1 MTTPPPVRFGED
13 FELDRRAYQLRRADA
28 PIKLE
33 RIPMEILLLLVERR
47 GELVTREDIA
57 GRVWGRD
64 ADVDLDNNIN
74 GAVRKI
80 RQALRD
86 DVEQPRFVETVTGRG
101 YRFIA
106 PLREA
111 EPEPAAPA
119 AEPAAPPRPRSRPW
133 RVAAGIAAAVV
144 VLAAAVAG
152 VVLWGRA
159 RTAPPGTGRVML
171 AVLPFRNLTGDPQ
184 QEYFS
189 DGFTDEMI
197 ARLGAGEPERLGVI
211 APASVM
217 RYKAGQEPLEKIER
231 DLGVQYVLA
240 GSVRRDGD
248 RVRVTAQLIRAGDQ
262 TEVWANE
269 YDRTVQDLLDIQG
282 EVAGAIAQEIE
293 TRLGA
298 TPPAAK
304 PAPRLAPPFDAY
316 DAYLRGVV
324 ALNARDLGTAAG
336 FLEQAVAKDPVYAKA
351 YAALAEVYALD
362 GAYTTRPPAPFDS
375 KARAAALRALEL
387 DSTLAEAH
395 AALALVVQN
404 YDWNWQLAERE
415 FRRAIALNP
424 SYATAHQW
432 YAEHLMWLGR
442 FDEALRESERARELD
457 PQSLIIAADN
467 GAILYFS
474 RDYDRA
480 IEKLR
485 SVLNLDPQVGRAHL
499 IVDAYLVRGRFADA
513 LADLDQDTSA
523 RLNPWTLGLRA
534 EVYGRAG
541 QPALAQRALRALVAA
556 TKRDPVRAWLFF
568 QAYLGMGDKEAALT
582 WLERAYAEH
591 DNAMTTL
598 KVDPLLDP
606 LRGDPRFQRL
616 LVRVGLAGGE

>member
-1 MTTPPPVRFGED
+1 MTVPPLVRFGED

-47 GELVTREDIA
+47 GELVTRGDIA

-74 GAVRKI
+74 GAIRKI

-86 DVEQPRFVETVTGRG
+86 DVERPRCLETVTGRG

-111 EPEPAAPA
+111 EPVS
-119 AEPAAPPRPRSRPW
+119 AEPVAEPTAPLRPRSRPW
-133 RVAAGIAAAVV
+133 RSGAGIAAGV
-144 VLAAAVAG
+144 VLLAAVIVG
-152 VVLWGRA
+152 VVLWSSRS
-159 RTAPPGTGRVML
+159 APPAAGRIML

-197 ARLGAGEPERLGVI
+197 ARLGTGEPERLGVI

-217 RYKAGQEPLEKIER
+217 RYKTGQEPLDRIER
-231 DLGVQYVLA
+231 ELGVQYVLA

-248 RVRVTAQLIRAGDQ
+248 RVRVTAQLIRIRDQ
-262 TEVWANE
+262 TELWARE

-282 EVAGAIAQEIE
+282 EVAGAIAEEIQ

-298 TPPAAK
+298 TQPSAK
-304 PAPRLAPPFDAY
+304 APSRLAPPFEAY
-316 DAYLRGVV
+316 DAYLRGQYY
-324 ALNARDLGTAAG
+324 LNARDLGTAAG
-336 FLEQAVAKDPVYAKA
+336 YFEQAVAKDPAYAQA
-351 YAALAEVYALD
+351 YAALAEVYALEA
-362 GAYTTRPPAPFDS
+362 AYGTRPPAPFDA
-375 KARAAALRALEL
+375 KARAAALRALDL
-387 DSTLAEAH
+387 DSSLAEAH

-404 YDWNWQLAERE
+404 FDWNWQMAERE

-424 SYATAHQW
+424 SYATAHHW
-432 YAEHLMWLGR
+432 YAEHLMWRGR
-442 FDEALRESERARELD
+442 FDEALRESERARRLD

-485 SVLNLDPQVGRAHL
+485 SVLNLDPQVSRAHL
-499 IVDAYLVRGRFADA
+499 IVDAYVMRGRFADA
-513 LADLDQDTSA
+513 LADLAQDTSA
-523 RLNPWTLGLRA
+523 KLSAWTLGLRA
-534 EVYGRAG
+534 EVYGHAG
-541 QPALAQRALRALVAA
+541 QLAQAQHALRGLEDASR
-556 TKRDPVRAWLFF
+556 RDTVRAWVFV

-591 DNAMTTL
+591 DNSMTAL

-606 LRGDPRFQRL
+606 LRDDPRFQRL
-616 LVRVGLAGGE
+616 LVRVGLAGGK

>member
-74 GAVRKI
+74 GAIRKI

-86 DVEQPRFVETVTGRG
+86 DVERPRFLETVTGRG

-106 PLREA
+106 PLRDV
-111 EPEPAAPA
+111 EPVSAGPAVEPTAPIQ
-119 AEPAAPPRPRSRPW
+119 PPSRPW
-133 RVAAGIAAAVV
+133 RRRAGIAAGVV
-144 VLAAAVAG
+144 VLAAVIAG
-152 VVLWGRA
+152 IVLWGGLRS
-159 RTAPPGTGRVML
+159 APPATGRVML
-171 AVLPFRNLTGDPQ
+171 AVLPFRNLTGDPR

-217 RYKAGQEPLEKIER
+217 RYKGGQEPLERIER
-231 DLGVQYVLA
+231 ELGVQYVLA
-240 GSVRRDGD
+240 GSIRRDSD
-248 RVRVTAQLIRAGDQ
+248 RVRVTAQLIRVRDQ
-262 TEVWANE
+262 TEVWAHE

-282 EVAGAIAQEIE
+282 EVAGAIAAEIE

-298 TPPAAK
+298 TQPAAK
-304 PAPRLAPPFDAY
+304 PPPRLAPPFEAY
-316 DAYLRGVV
+316 DAYLRGVH
-324 ALNARDLGTAAG
+324 ALDARDLENAAG
-336 FLEQAVAKDPVYAKA
+336 YFEQAVAKDPVYARA
-351 YAALAEVYALD
+351 YAALAEVYALVA
-362 GAYTTRPPAPFDS
+362 AYSTRPPGTFDA

-387 DSTLAEAH
+387 DSSLAEAH

-424 SYATAHQW
+424 SYATAHHW
-432 YAEHLMWLGR
+432 YAEHLMWRGR

-485 SVLNLDPQVGRAHL
+485 AVLDVDPQLARAHL
-499 IVDAYLVRGRFADA
+499 IAEVYAERGRFAEA
-513 LADLDQDTSA
+513 LADLAQDTSA
-523 RLNPWTLGLRA
+523 TPSLWTLAMRA
-534 EVYGRAG
+534 SVYGRAG
-541 QPALAQRALRALVAA
+541 QLTQAQRALRALVVAS
-556 TKRDPVRAWLFF
+556 KRDTVRAWAFVR
-568 QAYLGMGDKEAALT
+568 AYLGVGDRDAALR
-582 WLERAYAEH
+582 WLEKAYAEH
-591 DNAMTTL
+591 DNGMTSL

-616 LVRVGLAGGE
+616 LVRVGLAGE

>member
-1 MTTPPPVRFGED
+1 MTVPPLVRFGED

-47 GELVTREDIA
+47 GELVTRGDIA

-74 GAVRKI
+74 GAIRKI

-86 DVEQPRFVETVTGRG
+86 DVERPRCLETVTGRG

-111 EPEPAAPA
+111 EPVS
-119 AEPAAPPRPRSRPW
+119 AEPVAEPTAPLRPRSRPW
-133 RVAAGIAAAVV
+133 RSGAGIAAGV
-144 VLAAAVAG
+144 VLLAAVIVG
-152 VVLWGRA
+152 VVLWSSRS
-159 RTAPPGTGRVML
+159 APPAAGRIML

-197 ARLGAGEPERLGVI
+197 ARLGTGEPERLGVI

-217 RYKAGQEPLEKIER
+217 RYKTGQEPLDRIER
-231 DLGVQYVLA
+231 ELGVQYVLA

-248 RVRVTAQLIRAGDQ
+248 RVRVTAQLIRIRDQ
-262 TEVWANE
+262 TELWARE

-282 EVAGAIAQEIE
+282 EVAGAIAEEIQ

-298 TPPAAK
+298 TQPSAK
-304 PAPRLAPPFDAY
+304 APSRLAPPFEAY
-316 DAYLRGVV
+316 DAYLRGQYY
-324 ALNARDLGTAAG
+324 LNARDLGTAAG
-336 FLEQAVAKDPVYAKA
+336 YFEQAVAKDPAYAQA
-351 YAALAEVYALD
+351 YAALAEVYALEA
-362 GAYTTRPPAPFDS
+362 AYGTRPPAPFDA
-375 KARAAALRALEL
+375 KARAAALRALDL
-387 DSTLAEAH
+387 DSSLAEAH

-404 YDWNWQLAERE
+404 FDWNWQMAERE

-424 SYATAHQW
+424 SYATAHHW
-432 YAEHLMWLGR
+432 YAEHLMWRGR
-442 FDEALRESERARELD
+442 FDEALRESERARRLD

-474 RDYDRA
+474 RD
-480 IEKLR
+480 
-485 SVLNLDPQVGRAHL
+485 
-499 IVDAYLVRGRFADA
+499 
-513 LADLDQDTSA
+513 
-523 RLNPWTLGLRA
+523 
-534 EVYGRAG
+534 
-541 QPALAQRALRALVAA
+541 
-556 TKRDPVRAWLFF
+556 
-568 QAYLGMGDKEAALT
+568 
-582 WLERAYAEH
+582 
-591 DNAMTTL
+591 
-598 KVDPLLDP
+598 
-606 LRGDPRFQRL
+606 
-616 LVRVGLAGGE
+616 

>member
-13 FELDRRAYQLRRADA
+13 FELDPKAYQLRRAEA

-57 GRVWGRD
+57 ARVWERD

-74 GAVRKI
+74 GAIRKI

-86 DVEQPRFVETVTGRG
+86 DVERPRFLETVTGRG

-106 PLREA
+106 PLRDA
-111 EPEPAAPA
+111 EPVPAAPVA
-119 AEPAAPPRPRSRPW
+119 GPAAPIQPRSRWW
-133 RVAAGIAAAVV
+133 RSGAGIAAGVV
-144 VLAAAVAG
+144 VLAAVIAG
-152 VVLWGRA
+152 VLLWA
-159 RTAPPGTGRVML
+159 RPWSAPPATRRVML

-197 ARLGAGEPERLGVI
+197 ARLGTAAPGRLGVI

-217 RYKAGQEPLEKIER
+217 RYKADQQRLDRIER
-231 DLGVQYVLA
+231 ELGVQYVLA

-248 RVRVTAQLIRAGDQ
+248 RVRVTAQLIRVRDQ
-262 TEVWANE
+262 TEVWSRE

-282 EVAGAIAQEIE
+282 EVAAAIAEEIQA
-293 TRLGA
+293 RLGA
-298 TPPAAK
+298 TQPAAK
-304 PAPRLAPPFDAY
+304 PPSQLTPPFEAY
-316 DAYLRGVV
+316 DAYLRGVY
-324 ALNARDLGTAAG
+324 ALNARDLETAAG
-336 FLEQAVAKDPVYAKA
+336 YFEQAVGRDPTYARA
-351 YAALAEVYALD
+351 YAALAEAYALIA
-362 GAYTTRPPAPFDS
+362 AYNTRPPEVFDAR
-375 KARAAALRALEL
+375 ARAAALRALDL
-387 DSTLAEAH
+387 DSSLAEAH

-424 SYATAHQW
+424 SYATAHHW

-467 GAILYFS
+467 GAILYYS

-485 SVLNLDPQVGRAHL
+485 SVLDVDPQLARAHL
-499 IVDAYLVRGRFADA
+499 IVEAYVQRGKFADA
-513 LADLDQDTSA
+513 LADVNQDTGANPS
-523 RLNPWTLGLRA
+523 PWTLALRA
-534 EVYGRAG
+534 AVYGRAG
-541 QPALAQRALRALVAA
+541 QLAQAHRALRALQTA
-556 TKRDPVRAWLFF
+556 TRRDTVRAWAFVR
-568 QAYLGMGDKEAALT
+568 AYVGVGDKEAALK

-591 DNAMTTL
+591 DNGMTTL
-598 KVDPLLDP
+598 KVDPLFDP

-616 LVRVGLAGGE
+616 LARVGLAGAE